1 MVVSNKVYTFVLEI
15 NNKYGFQCVRRSK
28 KYSCVYPDTHNSFLK
43 TSWSMKDKYSFFGM
57 LIR

>member
-15 NNKYGFQCVRRSK
+15 YN
-28 KYSCVYPDTHNSFLK
+28 THYSFLK
-43 TSWSMKDKYSFFGM
+43 MSWSMKDKYSFFGM